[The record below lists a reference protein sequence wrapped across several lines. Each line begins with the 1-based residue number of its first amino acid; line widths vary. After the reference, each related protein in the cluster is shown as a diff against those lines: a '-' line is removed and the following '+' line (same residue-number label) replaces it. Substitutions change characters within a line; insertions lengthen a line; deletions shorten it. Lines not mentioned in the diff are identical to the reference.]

1 MYQFKLILDPYIMAK
16 IRMQWKPPKDIASL
30 SKREQELLKYK
41 SSLDILQK
49 VYRAEGF
56 TGWYKVIINFYV

>member
-1 MYQFKLILDPYIMAK
+1 MAK